1 MEIEIRA
8 FVKDIKKIES
18 KLISLKAKRFKQ
30 QHIID
35 YWFCPKRFTSF
46 KQIQMNKP
54 KSYSLRIRWLK
65 EKNKEYLELNS
76 KAISREKDHNIF
88 IEHET
93 SIDNIGET
101 KSILETI
108 GFKIYCILEKQRTV
122 YQKKNML
129 INLEDIKGFN
139 PAIEIEIIA
148 DEETDIHK
156 QAITKTLK
164 QLGIKEKNIIKTSIT
179 NLFMKKYAFKQK
191 EDTLR
196 MP

>member
-8 FVKDIKKIES
+8 FVKNLKEIETKLVKLGAKK
-18 KLISLKAKRFKQ
+18 LKQ
-30 QHIID
+30 QYIID
-35 YWFCPKRFTSF
+35 YWFCLKTFKNF

-54 KSYSLRIRWLK
+54 GSYSLRIRRLK
-65 EKNKEYLELNS
+65 ENNKEFLELNT
-76 KAISREKDHNIF
+76 KAISTEKDHNTF

-93 SIDNIGET
+93 NIDNAEEA
-101 KSILETI
+101 KEILEI
-108 GFKIYCILEKQRTV
+108 LGFKTYCVLEKMRAV

-148 DEETDIHK
+148 DEETEAHK
-156 QAITKTLK
+156 KTITALIK
-164 QLGIKEKNIIKTSIT
+164 QLEIKEKDVIKTSIT

-191 EDTLR
+191 T
-196 MP
+196 